1 MPAAAAQ
8 GEGAVDCKRLPD
20 PRRQKFPPESQAE
33 GAHGRCVGRA
43 GSPRYR
49 RLKRTKIGQ
58 FGWYR
63 GGCTSSRRAE
73 ATFFCCSRR

>member
-43 GSPRYR
+43 GSPPISEAQEDQDRSIWVVPR
-49 RLKRTKIGQ
+49 RLYFVPK
-58 FGWYR
+58 
-63 GGCTSSRRAE
+63 GGGNL
-73 ATFFCCSRR
+73 FCCSRR